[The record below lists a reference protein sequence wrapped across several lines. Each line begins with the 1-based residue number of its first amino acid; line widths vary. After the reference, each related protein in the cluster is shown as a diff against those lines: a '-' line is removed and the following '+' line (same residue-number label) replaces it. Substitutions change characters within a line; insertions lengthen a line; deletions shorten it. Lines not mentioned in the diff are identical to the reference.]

1 MKTLRT
7 IILALAAALLAA
19 CAAQRPATPEQ
30 IAAHDRAMDILKA
43 QAFMV
48 KADYLTVQNRAIPG
62 VIDNTNF
69 IAVLGDKAIVQ
80 VSPGMSG
87 GPNGLGGFTVT
98 GNVTGYK
105 LTTRPGGET
114 VAQYHVS
121 AVVGSCDITVTL
133 ARDTPQANVII
144 SNSMRS
150 YRATMRGDIAPID
163 DSINKGYSR
172 FK

>member
-1 MKTLRT
+1 MKLLRVFLSLALVA
-7 IILALAAALLAA
+7 ILAS
-19 CAAQRPATPEQ
+19 CGTQRPATPEQ
-30 IAAHDRAMDILKA
+30 IAMHDRAVDLLRN
-43 QAFMV
+43 QVFML
-48 KADYLTVQNRAIPG
+48 KADYLTVQNRSIPG
-62 VIDNTNF
+62 AIDNTNF
-69 IAVLGDKAIVQ
+69 IAVLGDKAVVQ

-98 GNVTGYK
+98 GTITGYQ
-105 LTTRPGGET
+105 LTERTNGEL
-114 VAQYHVS
+114 VASYHVS

-133 ARDTPQANVII
+133 AKDTPQANVII
-144 SNSMRS
+144 ANSMRN